1 MSQTIVKGINEFA
14 AEARSVIKN
23 VSVEEA
29 KSMENSSEYAFV
41 DVREKDEI
49 NKEGIIPGAFI
60 APRGMLE
67 FLIDPSSPVHND
79 FFNQNKT
86 FIFYCAHGLRSLFSA
101 KLAFDMGLTSVRNLE
116 GGFAKWNETLKVN

>member
-60 APRGMLE
+60 APRGSPKGLLFQVSRQLKYRMYIVK
-67 FLIDPSSPVHND
+67 FILIKHLDYVHANIMKRQRQKQ
-79 FFNQNKT
+79 FMNSG
-86 FIFYCAHGLRSLFSA
+86 H
-101 KLAFDMGLTSVRNLE
+101 LT
-116 GGFAKWNETLKVN
+116 